1 MLPGRLHEGR
11 GDAVPRGM
19 VASRRHRFDRIAGNR
34 IRLTGRLLQHP
45 QAPRQGGW
53 RVPEPSNSEPKK
65 CPVCGRGDLV
75 TVTFREGG
83 PDVADEPIQTADA
96 RQVES
101 FSCGHEVKGPALDR
115 TAAGSKEL
123 VVERR
128 TSEETTEPT

>member
-1 MLPGRLHEGR
+1 M
-11 GDAVPRGM
+11 
-19 VASRRHRFDRIAGNR
+19 
-34 IRLTGRLLQHP
+34 P
-45 QAPRQGGW
+45 QG
-53 RVPEPSNSEPKK
+53 SEEKK

-75 TVTFREGG
+75 DVTFREGG
-83 PDVADEPIQTADA
+83 PGVADEPIQTADT

-101 FSCGHEVKGPALDR
+101 YSCGHEVKGPSLDR